1 VLIAAT
7 RGANG
12 RELAFSVAS
21 KVDGL
26 VVMARSLPDAD
37 VTALANSVPVVL
49 LASRPAGADSH
60 DRVGVDN
67 RGGAHAIAHHLI
79 REHGCRDIVFLAGP
93 ALSPDSLERFA
104 GYRAALRAAGMPA
117 PRRPHLSGGFT
128 ESGGA
133 RAVSELLAE
142 RAAPDA
148 IVCGNDEMAI
158 GALSVLK
165 AAKIK
170 VPGEVAVT
178 GFDDIAATRH
188 VAPPVT
194 TVRQPMQQL
203 GEQAVHAVLARV
215 RDRSAARRE
224 VVLPTELVIRR
235 SCGCRAKTRR
245 EWVAA

>member
-1 VLIAAT
+1 
-7 RGANG
+7 
-12 RELAFSVAS
+12 
-21 KVDGL
+21 
-26 VVMARSLPDAD
+26 
-37 VTALANSVPVVL
+37 
-49 LASRPAGADSH
+49 
-60 DRVGVDN
+60 
-67 RGGAHAIAHHLI
+67 
-79 REHGCRDIVFLAGP
+79 
-93 ALSPDSLERFA
+93 
-104 GYRAALRAAGMPA
+104 MPA